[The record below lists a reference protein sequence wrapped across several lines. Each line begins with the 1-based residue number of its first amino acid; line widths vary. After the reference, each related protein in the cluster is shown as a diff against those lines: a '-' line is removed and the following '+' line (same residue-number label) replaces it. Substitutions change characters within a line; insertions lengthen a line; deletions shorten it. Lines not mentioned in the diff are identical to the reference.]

1 MSRFRGVRSPLIRGN
16 ERKRDIWDC
25 EALCVS
31 LREAVFSKLCRVT
44 VTIRHMA
51 TIRPFMKNAK
61 SSTCTDNCPWGKRA
75 LRGRVNSARFPRR
88 SATLMLNAGT
98 MTH

>member
-1 MSRFRGVRSPLIRGN
+1 MVRFSSVPGDQRLLLIRCHFKTMPVYGAKVRTLIHTRVFLN
-16 ERKRDIWDC
+16 NRK
-25 EALCVS
+25 
-31 LREAVFSKLCRVT
+31 
-44 VTIRHMA
+44 
-51 TIRPFMKNAK
+51 P
-61 SSTCTDNCPWGKRA
+61 STCTDNCPWGKRA